1 MQAAAQLA
9 PEHTTVLP
17 SSTEGKYSKS
27 SVKVD
32 HRRVQKTINM
42 LQNSHE
48 RNVVV
53 PVDAKEAESHAST
66 SRGVTQSGTK
76 VRRESGI
83 VGSSVSSA
91 LSHQPLQAGT
101 VARESGKVRSSLSS
115 ALSCQPLQAGTVLP
129 IRADSASSDEDQ
141 EKSPL
146 RLVKVSSK
154 KSKHG
159 SNILRTM
166 QRKGTI
172 FLIDPE
178 VCQFIDEIR
187 KDKMKN
193 EMEVVPLRIDTTT
206 LPHNEEKAPVKP
218 VEVSSKKRRCVSAIL
233 KKISRKRAVVPTD
246 IERPQV
252 LPGTSRETSH
262 ILTEAGGQGEPPV
275 GTEKVETKK
284 QKHIFSMFKGICRKS
299 TVTPQDTKIRS
310 VSLAPSTKTRE
321 VKTQDKAENTDN
333 TIVPDDQKQTSGTVV
348 SVETRRTRRI
358 SDLLKSIEEKQALA
372 PQDFMGPE
380 VCGYPPSTVKDN
392 RKEEE
397 AGPSQV
403 AQQKPPETLE
413 RVESKGFKFRLQID
427 TEINQIF
434 YREEEFV
441 PHDEGSWEEYESYFP
456 EGIRVAESRHTMAS
470 TVVGSYIAEVGDTDV
485 EQQQK
490 AINSK
495 EKFPD
500 AIEVQQWE
508 LKKLSSTVAPVVNL
522 LYLAPPTS
530 SSSDEGYVPRKR
542 KKKKRKRRY
551 Y

>member
-1 MQAAAQLA
+1 MGNCCCNTQVA

-262 ILTEAGGQGEPPV
+262 ILTE
-275 GTEKVETKK
+275 
-284 QKHIFSMFKGICRKS
+284 
-299 TVTPQDTKIRS
+299 
-310 VSLAPSTKTRE
+310 
-321 VKTQDKAENTDN
+321 DKAENTDN